1 MAKNNIAIKLKEFK
15 YKKNTPYTSYFG
27 GFQLILSNGTAS
39 PVFVATGQD
48 AQGLQSVA
56 IPDYSQV
63 KRINGTRQGS
73 WLYGLSFGK
82 KDGTEITKVEMS
94 GGCTFGQET
103 VLADDEEIIG
113 IYGSKEVH
121 SYFT

>member
-1 MAKNNIAIKLKEFK
+1 MAKNNIALKLKELK
-15 YKKNTPYTSYFG
+15 YKKNTLYTSYIG

-73 WLYGLSFGK
+73 WLGGLSFGK
-82 KDGTEITKVEMS
+82 KDGTEISKVDMS
-94 GGCTFGQET
+94 GSTFGQET
-103 VLADDEEIIG
+103 VFADDEEIIG

-121 SYFT
+121 SCFT